1 MQTVELKLSVRNVG
15 DYSLTIIN
23 INQQPDGGGV
33 EPACGRWGW
42 NFKLKYSQH
51 AEVTMG
57 GGGDGH
63 WSI

>member
-33 EPACGRWGW
+33 EPACGRWG
-42 NFKLKYSQH
+42 
-51 AEVTMG
+51 
-57 GGGDGH
+57 
-63 WSI
+63 